1 MIWQDTERQRAAAQ
15 PGKRAHS
22 WEVRHAGLLG
32 LKYLVAVRKDL
43 FAVQANEGYITES
56 SIYSVVQGPNL
67 LKDAL
72 DVAILGLRDTDDDV
86 RGVAAS
92 ALLPILPELVHGL
105 PSEDFLELLDVIYLC
120 LSDLKDDLS
129 SSVGNVMDLLA
140 GLIRFPLVLE
150 LLQEP
155 EKGCVSHRLR
165 TARLARCPA
174 NQRIAFITDG
184 ALPNSFRGF
193 IPFSDT
199 RSRVYGSP

>member
-1 MIWQDTERQRAAAQ
+1 MIRQDTERQRAAAQ

-43 FAVQANEGYITES
+43 FAARTSEGDAIGNNDTES
-56 SIYSVVQGPNL
+56 VTDRRRL
-67 LKDAL
+67 LKDVL

-92 ALLPILPELVHGL
+92 ALMPVLSELVQRL
-105 PSEDFLELLDVIYLC
+105 PSTDLLELLDVIYLC

-150 LLQEP
+150 LLQDP
-155 EKGCVSHRLR
+155 QKGCV
-165 TARLARCPA
+165 
-174 NQRIAFITDG
+174 
-184 ALPNSFRGF
+184 
-193 IPFSDT
+193 
-199 RSRVYGSP
+199 